1 MKKYEN
7 FETSNNSGLENNRQT
22 SFFVDLQETATSNQ
36 TQKKKATEDPLIKS
50 QKKRSLF
57 SKIFGLK
64 EKDEKNKVIIQE
76 VKNEE
81 SSEDEFKKEMR
92 EVIEDNLN
100 KTDQKDNEEFQKNNS
115 QNNDVIISEPNQIDD
130 NITEFESQRSQNEL
144 DDDLL
149 QIPAFLRRQAN

>member
-1 MKKYEN
+1 
-7 FETSNNSGLENNRQT
+7 
-22 SFFVDLQETATSNQ
+22 
-36 TQKKKATEDPLIKS
+36 
-50 QKKRSLF
+50 
-57 SKIFGLK
+57 
-64 EKDEKNKVIIQE
+64 
-76 VKNEE
+76 
-81 SSEDEFKKEMR
+81 MR